1 MYIAKLGYI
10 LITYLTKNFFPQVSS
25 FTIPLSF
32 LVEQARFA
40 RIYKMA
46 CGADYQIREIP
57 ITEAGPPIFFAKM
70 NLLRCIFWLFLNIHI
85 SVFNTSQTV
94 CKKLKIEG

>member
-1 MYIAKLGYI
+1 METCFVAVVMPLPYKTL
-10 LITYLTKNFFPQVSS
+10 FPPGIQLHN
-25 FTIPLSF
+25 PPSF

-40 RIYKMA
+40 RIYKTA

-57 ITEAGPPIFFAKM
+57 ISEAGPPIFFAKM